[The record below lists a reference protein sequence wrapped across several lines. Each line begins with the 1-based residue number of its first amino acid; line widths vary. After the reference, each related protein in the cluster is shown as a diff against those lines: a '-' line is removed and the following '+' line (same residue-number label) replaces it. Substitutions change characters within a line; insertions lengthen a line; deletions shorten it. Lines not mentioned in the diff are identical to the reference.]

1 MDYHLRDPNTKFA
14 YALHHSV
21 VSLEEEQLNIAI
33 QESIMLYHQRK
44 ITQIDGTIEQASISF
59 NDTLFKK
66 VYPKLNEFQKGVFVE
81 CIERDSAGLSLPL
94 GSGKTLIALLLSIY
108 FTRENLKPVL
118 VVASKSLI
126 SSWETEIKKFFGDEL
141 EYEVVHKS
149 IQKKNI
155 GLWKIGANTQIVL
168 TTIDVLAG
176 FYKEHNVADKFIRQE
191 FNEVGY
197 TNFYEVPDK
206 PFLNHVIGGG
216 LFFSIE
222 WGCLIVD
229 EVQKYTN
236 IDTLW
241 CQSLGSICAEHRWL
255 LSGTMFDE
263 PKVGRI
269 LGYHIILNVEGKPR
283 NFPETKELLTNDFK
297 GLNETL
303 ISRNSNG
310 AFIPPKV
317 IEHIVTHRLNK
328 EEEKVYTTMKNILV
342 EVKNRAMIA
351 KILDN
356 DEEVRKLNSYKM
368 VMIMYLRQAL
378 VCPMIPI
385 TSIAI
390 NASDVKKRNELS
402 EIIINELD
410 RIGISGWLNDEAS
423 VKSSRIKKNIQSID
437 KHKNERVI
445 VFACFKSYLDVLQHY
460 LIKKDRPIFRMTA
473 SMSSKRRGLLI
484 KAFEESSNGVLLLT
498 YQLGAEGLNL
508 QFTSTI
514 MLVDFWWNA
523 SKTQQAI
530 GRIFRYGQI
539 SDEINVYFFT
549 ANTGIEKILF
559 EKQKAK
565 LDVLGELMTGK
576 MKTKIPRLKMDK
588 VIRLIEIADN
598 KKLLKNVKYY

>member
-1 MDYHLRDPNTKFA
+1 
-14 YALHHSV
+14 
-21 VSLEEEQLNIAI
+21 
-33 QESIMLYHQRK
+33 
-44 ITQIDGTIEQASISF
+44 
-59 NDTLFKK
+59 
-66 VYPKLNEFQKGVFVE
+66 
-81 CIERDSAGLSLPL
+81 
-94 GSGKTLIALLLSIY
+94 
-108 FTRENLKPVL
+108 
-118 VVASKSLI
+118 
-126 SSWETEIKKFFGDEL
+126 
-141 EYEVVHKS
+141 
-149 IQKKNI
+149 
-155 GLWKIGANTQIVL
+155 
-168 TTIDVLAG
+168 
-176 FYKEHNVADKFIRQE
+176 
-191 FNEVGY
+191 
-197 TNFYEVPDK
+197 
-206 PFLNHVIGGG
+206 
-216 LFFSIE
+216 
-222 WGCLIVD
+222 
-229 EVQKYTN
+229 
-236 IDTLW
+236 
-241 CQSLGSICAEHRWL
+241 
-255 LSGTMFDE
+255 
-263 PKVGRI
+263 
-269 LGYHIILNVEGKPR
+269 
-283 NFPETKELLTNDFK
+283 
-297 GLNETL
+297 
-303 ISRNSNG
+303 
-310 AFIPPKV
+310 
-317 IEHIVTHRLNK
+317 
-328 EEEKVYTTMKNILV
+328 
-342 EVKNRAMIA
+342 
-351 KILDN
+351 
-356 DEEVRKLNSYKM
+356 
-368 VMIMYLRQAL
+368 MYLRQAL